1 MLMSHHAADNL
12 LSAPIRALAISPG
25 LAQGPVCLL
34 GQSNQ
39 GLASREIRKISS
51 DQVELEQ
58 QRLHTALAEAIAE
71 LEVLGQRVAKT
82 VGREEADIFAAQQ
95 LMLADPDFLEEIQ
108 ELITQQHY
116 SAASALYNAAEHQAR
131 ELEDLASEVLAA
143 RASDIRDVAARV
155 IRLLEEGE
163 VAHNSQTSIPAH
175 TTAQAP
181 VILVAHDLTPS
192 DTASLDPQTILGICT
207 VIGGPTT
214 HAAILARALEIPA
227 IAGIDAHILSMLSNG
242 QQIAIDGTQGFLYL
256 ALEQD
261 QQQHMQRSMLDQREQ
276 RSARRAQNL
285 AHWRS
290 LPGTTADGVAV
301 QVFAN
306 VGDSESARAAAEV
319 GAEGIGLLRTEFL
332 FGGRPVF
339 PSEEEQFASYV
350 DLFQAFTRSGPLGRI
365 IVARTLDAGA
375 DKPFPALEALIGAL
389 QEPNPALGLRGARIH
404 LVHEELLRQ
413 QLRALLRAAAYVAIQ
428 LHIMFPMIATLE
440 EVRRLRSVYN
450 AVRHELLA
458 QNVTLAPGTQLGIM
472 IETPAAAIMADVLVR
487 EVDFFSIGANDLF
500 QYTLA
505 ADRTNSRVMSLFGAY
520 EPSVWRLIKQVARA
534 GALAGKTVALCGEL
548 AADPRAAPLLAGL
561 GIHEL
566 SMSPPAVAAVKA
578 ALHQRSMAYWQAQAQ
593 LLLEAETAQE
603 IQQLLQGLDEKQA
616 N

>member
-1 MLMSHHAADNL
+1 
-12 LSAPIRALAISPG
+12 
-25 LAQGPVCLL
+25 
-34 GQSNQ
+34 
-39 GLASREIRKISS
+39 
-51 DQVELEQ
+51 
-58 QRLHTALAEAIAE
+58 
-71 LEVLGQRVAKT
+71 
-82 VGREEADIFAAQQ
+82 
-95 LMLADPDFLEEIQ
+95 MLADPDFLEEIQ

-116 SAASALYNAAEHQAR
+116 SAPSALYNAAEHQAR
-131 ELEDLASEVLAA
+131 ELEELASEVLAA

-163 VAHNSQTSIPAH
+163 VAHNGQTSVPTP

-181 VILVAHDLTPS
+181 VILVAYDLTPS

-207 VIGGPTT
+207 VVGGPTT
-214 HAAILARALEIPA
+214 HTAILARALEIPA
-227 IAGIDAHILSMLSNG
+227 IAGIDAHIPGMLSNG
-242 QQIAIDGTQGFLYL
+242 KQIAIDGTQGLLYL

-261 QQQHMQRSMLDQREQ
+261 QRQHMQRSMLDQREQ
-276 RSARRAQNL
+276 RTARRAQNL
-285 AHWRS
+285 AHWRN
-290 LPGTTADGVAV
+290 LPGITADGVAV

-319 GAEGIGLLRTEFL
+319 GAQGIGLLRTEFL
-332 FGGRPVF
+332 FGGRAVF
-339 PSEEEQFASYV
+339 PTEEEQYASYV
-350 DLFQAFTRSGPLGRI
+350 DLFQAFTSSRPLGRI

-375 DKPFPALEALIGAL
+375 DKPFPALETLIGAL
-389 QEPNPALGLRGARIH
+389 HEPNPALGLRGARIH
-404 LVHEELLRQ
+404 LAHEELLRQ
-413 QLRALLRAAAYVAIQ
+413 QLRALLRAAAHAAIQ

-440 EVRRLRSVYN
+440 EVRRLRSVYA

-458 QNVTLAPGTQLGIM
+458 ENVTLAPGIQLGIM

-520 EPSVWRLIKQVARA
+520 EPAVWRLIKQVARA

-578 ALHQRSMAYWQAQAQ
+578 ALHRRPMAYWQAQAQ

-603 IQQLLQGLDEKQA
+603 IQQLLQGLDEEQA
-616 N
+616 S

>member
-1 MLMSHHAADNL
+1 MVVMPHHAADHL
-12 LSAPIRALAISPG
+12 LPAPIRALAISPG
-25 LAQGPVCLL
+25 LALGPVCLV
-34 GQSNQ
+34 GQSNPD
-39 GLASREIRKISS
+39 LASREIRKISS

-71 LEVLGQRVAKT
+71 LEVLSQRVAKT
-82 VGREEADIFAAQQ
+82 VGRQEADIFAAQQ

-116 SAASALYNAAEHQAR
+116 SSPSALYNAAEHQAR
-131 ELEDLASEVLAA
+131 ELEELANEVLAA

-163 VAHNSQTSIPAH
+163 VAHNGQTSVPTP

-192 DTASLDPQTILGICT
+192 TTASLDPQTILGICT
-207 VIGGPTT
+207 VVGGPTT
-214 HAAILARALEIPA
+214 H
-227 IAGIDAHILSMLSNG
+227 
-242 QQIAIDGTQGFLYL
+242 
-256 ALEQD
+256 
-261 QQQHMQRSMLDQREQ
+261 
-276 RSARRAQNL
+276 
-285 AHWRS
+285 
-290 LPGTTADGVAV
+290 
-301 QVFAN
+301 
-306 VGDSESARAAAEV
+306 
-319 GAEGIGLLRTEFL
+319 
-332 FGGRPVF
+332 
-339 PSEEEQFASYV
+339 
-350 DLFQAFTRSGPLGRI
+350 
-365 IVARTLDAGA
+365 
-375 DKPFPALEALIGAL
+375 
-389 QEPNPALGLRGARIH
+389 
-404 LVHEELLRQ
+404 
-413 QLRALLRAAAYVAIQ
+413 
-428 LHIMFPMIATLE
+428 
-440 EVRRLRSVYN
+440 
-450 AVRHELLA
+450 
-458 QNVTLAPGTQLGIM
+458 
-472 IETPAAAIMADVLVR
+472 AAIMADVLVR

-534 GALAGKTVALCGEL
+534 GSLAGKTVALCGEL
-548 AADPRAAPLLAGL
+548 AADPRAAPLLSRL